1 MLLHETF
8 ISRVWVCVL
17 GLEVWGLS
25 YSLSV
30 KKSFSNWYSHHG
42 WRQPW
47 NSKLPFRDVV
57 GLLPVSDK
65 YKNSEWKSEVN
76 GRKYGRLRNHL
87 SPCPDAGTQAQR
99 EERPAHGHT
108 VKWRLSAL
116 ERGAYCQASIPFLS
130 PTMKD
135 LGGWG
140 DLARRPSSLGDMTVE
155 CVGETR
161 RLLLQ
166 AQQANRPTCG
176 QKGLW
181 LSAVRLCFVWS
192 VKSSSKVA
200 QTCEVW

>member
-1 MLLHETF
+1 
-8 ISRVWVCVL
+8 
-17 GLEVWGLS
+17 
-25 YSLSV
+25 
-30 KKSFSNWYSHHG
+30 
-42 WRQPW
+42 
-47 NSKLPFRDVV
+47 
-57 GLLPVSDK
+57 
-65 YKNSEWKSEVN
+65 
-76 GRKYGRLRNHL
+76 
-87 SPCPDAGTQAQR
+87 
-99 EERPAHGHT
+99 
-108 VKWRLSAL
+108 
-116 ERGAYCQASIPFLS
+116 
-130 PTMKD
+130 MKD

-200 QTCEVW
+200 QTCNPVDYSPPGTSVHGDSPGKIFGVGCHALLQGIFPTQGLN

>member
-1 MLLHETF
+1 M
-8 ISRVWVCVL
+8 
-17 GLEVWGLS
+17 
-25 YSLSV
+25 
-30 KKSFSNWYSHHG
+30 
-42 WRQPW
+42 
-47 NSKLPFRDVV
+47 
-57 GLLPVSDK
+57 
-65 YKNSEWKSEVN
+65 N
-76 GRKYGRLRNHL
+76 GRKNGSLRNHL
-87 SPCPDAGTQAQR
+87 SSCPDAGTQAQR
-99 EERPAHGHT
+99 EERPAQGHT

-116 ERGAYCQASIPFLS
+116 ERGAYIPFLS

-135 LGGWG
+135 LGGCG
-140 DLARRPSSLGDMTVE
+140 DLARRPRSLGDMTVE

-200 QTCEVW
+200 QTCEV